1 MINTASS
8 LNRLLE
14 SESPDDFQ
22 TGYTEISAKKA
33 KERWHLFVSVITN
46 IAAISPSFTWVFFLP
61 YMYPYFYQTGS
72 KFDASEVQIFFLI
85 QIVTVAITEPIVAIA
100 VRNFDAKFVVLLGYF
115 FVLVSSG
122 ALLFINDFRLFI
134 IMQGFFGSLGASIV
148 FFSSLLVLWEWF
160 SPMNRGLLT
169 GIVFG
174 VQALFASGV
183 LYLQLALINPGNQ
196 TGIVAPTDPVFG
208 Q

>member
-61 YMYPYFYQTGS
+61 SMYPYFYQTGS
-72 KFDASEVQIFFLI
+72 TFDASEVQIFFLI
-85 QIVTVAITEPIVAIA
+85 
-100 VRNFDAKFVVLLGYF
+100 
-115 FVLVSSG
+115 
-122 ALLFINDFRLFI
+122 
-134 IMQGFFGSLGASIV
+134 
-148 FFSSLLVLWEWF
+148 
-160 SPMNRGLLT
+160 
-169 GIVFG
+169 
-174 VQALFASGV
+174 
-183 LYLQLALINPGNQ
+183 
-196 TGIVAPTDPVFG
+196 
-208 Q
+208 

>member
-1 MINTASS
+1 M
-8 LNRLLE
+8 
-14 SESPDDFQ
+14 
-22 TGYTEISAKKA
+22 
-33 KERWHLFVSVITN
+33 
-46 IAAISPSFTWVFFLP
+46 
-61 YMYPYFYQTGS
+61 
-72 KFDASEVQIFFLI
+72 
-85 QIVTVAITEPIVAIA
+85 TVAITEPIVAIA

-115 FVLVSSG
+115 FVLVRSG

-183 LYLQLALINPGNQ
+183 LYLQLALINPGN
-196 TGIVAPTDPVFG
+196 
-208 Q
+208 